1 MHNIVRRMPPPQ
13 RIATTARAL
22 RLTTKLLFLSY
33 SVLGVEGGPNT
44 ASASTPSAAIVAQTL
59 TALN

>member
-1 MHNIVRRMPPPQ
+1 MPPPQ

-33 SVLGVEGGPNT
+33 SVLGVEEGPLRRHRHH
-44 ASASTPSAAIVAQTL
+44 QQL
-59 TALN
+59 

>member
-1 MHNIVRRMPPPQ
+1 MPPPQ

-33 SVLGVEGGPNT
+33 SVLGVEEGPNT